1 MTSLFP
7 TDWQGWTGATGYTDT
22 KYAPI
27 VTTNDGC
34 QVLVCEKFDGGS
46 ATVGTVFKRTL
57 TGLTN
62 GTYRIELFGAAAST
76 KGRDAYIVSDMT
88 SANEGDETA
97 VYLYA
102 KTAGGTVKK
111 YIPVHWATSFSE
123 VATAVLNEVKV
134 TNGTVEI
141 GMYSEKKYTNWHV
154 VQIKGVAALVD
165 AEELHTHVLQQA
177 QTTLA
182 DEAYSCVTGTERTA
196 LTQAVNNNTTVS
208 PRTAAAYQT
217 AIHAIESATATFTAA
232 KESYDAFVSA
242 KSLTAGYSF
251 PYATSARQAAAEKA
265 AKATPASAADAASKT
280 EALLNSYRQYAES
293 SALMEGIEGSSDVT
307 ATYIQNPKAAEA
319 IDAAVWQ
326 TMLGAGSGGSISILS
341 NEPWTDGNGSTAH
354 SYFDGG
360 NWTASAWDV
369 TFKQDISLPAG
380 RYQLTAMGRSSADVA
395 LTLFAN
401 DITGEMAH
409 IGSSGGLFNRGW
421 EQTSVEFELKE
432 TATVSIGVRGVTST
446 IHNWMS
452 FSNFRLTQFPLSMT
466 GIGSVENAKA
476 AKNNEVYDFS
486 GRKVAKPTRGI
497 YIVNG
502 NKVAIK

>member
-27 VTTNDGC
+27 VTTNDGRKV
-34 QVLVCEKFDGGS
+34 QMCEKFDGGS

-154 VQIKGVAALVD
+154 VQIKGVTALVD
-165 AEELHTHVLQQA
+165 AEELHAHVIQQA
-177 QTTLA
+177 HTTLA
-182 DEAYSCVTGTERTA
+182 DEAYAAVTGAERTA
-196 LTQAVNNNTTVS
+196 LTQAVNTHTTVS
-208 PRTAAAYQT
+208 ERTAEAYKT
-217 AIHAIESATATFTAA
+217 AIDAIESAIATFTAA
-232 KESYDAFVSA
+232 KESYDALVAA
-242 KSLTAGYSF
+242 KSLTAGRSF
-251 PYATSARQAAAEKA
+251 PYAASAKQTAAEA
-265 AKATPASAADAASKT
+265 AGMATANSAADAVSKS
-280 EALLNSYRQYAES
+280 EALLKAYRQYAES
-293 SALMEGIEGSSDVT
+293 SAMLEGVEGATDVT
-307 ATYIQNPKAAEA
+307 ATYIQNPRAAEN
-319 IDAAVWQ
+319 IDATVWQ
-326 TMLGAGSGGSISILS
+326 TVLGEGSGGSIGIRSD
-341 NEPWTDGNGSTAH
+341 EPWTDGNGGTDYR
-354 SYFDGG
+354 YFDGG
-360 NWTASAWDV
+360 NWGSSAWDV
-369 TFKQDISLPAG
+369 SFKQDISLPAG
-380 RYQLTAMGRSSADVA
+380 RYQLTAMGRSEQGVT
-395 LTLFAN
+395 LTLFAGN
-401 DITGEMAH
+401 ATAEMAH
-409 IGSSGGLFNRGW
+409 IGAAGGLFNRGW

-432 TATVSIGVRGVTST
+432 PATVSIGVRGVTST

-476 AKNNEVYDFS
+476 VKDNEVYDLS